1 MTPLVSPEAH
11 QLAIADAPGSAM
23 QMEPEKSP
31 FVLSIRKKVAL
42 QFIFSNLALV
52 ANFALSIV
60 LSRLLTPQEIGI
72 FSMSAVLI
80 AVAHVFRDFG
90 VTAFIKREK
99 ELTVDILRNA
109 LGVLLISSWSVAA
122 AMFLSAGYWA
132 HFFNEGR
139 VVPVVQVL
147 ALGFVFIPFGA
158 IPTAILSREMAVEK
172 SAYVT
177 AVSTGVYFITSVAL
191 ALNGFGAMT
200 MAWANLVN
208 IIVAGAMSRWM
219 VSRPLPWL
227 PGFRQIRVIVHFGMG
242 NLLTALLKAADNALP
257 DILLGRWMTAAAV
270 GLFSRANSTV
280 NMVSTALLPTVN
292 FFALPHMAKV
302 HHAQGA
308 VGAEYLRASSLIN
321 ALMVPAFAAI
331 AVLAHDVVSLLYGK
345 AWLEAVPAI
354 PWLCLSYAISSL
366 FTLSAPSLTGVGK
379 PYAAIGPYALLVA
392 AKIACALWLMDGTL
406 HTFALAMAL
415 GQLFSVPYYLWI
427 HHRFLNLRW
436 TAWIRSTLPLAA
448 QGLLVGAV
456 CLGVRQ
462 SLPQAIAPWAAIL
475 VTGISGGLAFLA
487 GCFLL
492 TLPMADELKRLRLAF
507 MQRRQSR

>member
-1 MTPLVSPEAH
+1 M
-11 QLAIADAPGSAM
+11 
-23 QMEPEKSP
+23 
-31 FVLSIRKKVAL
+31 

>member
-1 MTPLVSPEAH
+1 MA
-11 QLAIADAPGSAM
+11 LADRLQMAPV
-23 QMEPEKSP
+23 KSYY
-31 FVLSIRKKVAL
+31 VLSVRQKVAL

-60 LSRLLTPQEIGI
+60 LARLLTPQEIGI

-90 VTAFIKREK
+90 VTAYIKREK
-99 ELTVDILRNA
+99 SLTPDILRNS
-109 LGVLLISSWSVAA
+109 LGVLLITSWAMA
-122 AMFLSAGYWA
+122 IIMFLSAAYWA
-132 HFFNEGR
+132 QFFNEER
-139 VVPVVQVL
+139 VIPVVHVL
-147 ALGFVFIPFGA
+147 ALGFVFIPFGS
-158 IPTAILSREMAVEK
+158 IPMAILGREMAVEK

-177 AVSTGVYFITSVAL
+177 AAGTVVYFITSVVL
-191 ALNGFGAMT
+191 ALKGFGAMT

-208 IIVAGAMSRWM
+208 IIVTGVMCRWM
-219 VSRPLPWL
+219 VARPLPWL
-227 PGFRQIRVIVHFGMG
+227 PGFRQIGDIVHFGMG
-242 NLLTALLKAADNALP
+242 NLLTALLRAADNALP
-257 DILLGRWMTAAAV
+257 DILLGRWMSAAAV

-280 NMVSTALLPTVN
+280 NMVGTALLPTVN

-308 VGAEYLRASSLIN
+308 VGSEYLRASSLIN
-321 ALMVPAFAAI
+321 ALMLPAFAAI
-331 AVLAHDVVSLLYGK
+331 AVLAHDIVSLLYGK
-345 AWLEAVPAI
+345 AWLGAVPAI

-366 FTLSAPSLTGVGK
+366 FTLSSPSLTGVGK
-379 PYAAIGPYALLVA
+379 PYAAIGPYTLLLA

-406 HTFALAMAL
+406 YTFALAMAL

-436 TAWIRSTLPLAA
+436 TAWSMSTLPLAV

-462 SLPQAIAPWAAIL
+462 SLPQGIAPWAAIL
-475 VTGISGGLAFLA
+475 VTGVFAGLAFLV
-487 GCFLL
+487 GCFVLS
-492 TLPMADELKRLRLAF
+492 LPMADELRRMRLALL
-507 MQRRQSR
+507 QRRQGR